1 MGLDIQGSNI
11 GYDQNNLQSLIE
23 RIQTELIIDSL
34 NKILDG
40 ITILEDNMPNY
51 WVGDSA
57 EAFRSKLEV
66 DSSKLAQ
73 QFQSISRALESEIK
87 QMMANV
93 VNSDAVVAASI
104 LGQGYDAPST
114 TTSLNTSVETNYATQ
129 DTYYSPYTSSNNY
142 SPVEIDSAATSVN
155 VDGDDNSSFL
165 KNVGATLGT
174 VGTGLLE
181 GVGLFGEAVVDALVI
196 KEAQEL
202 SPLLNAIDM
211 GTLMYDIANGKEHN
225 SVWNGVMNYVSDQNC
240 KWMFDTFYDSG
251 LSGCQK
257 YCYGFDTTRGVSNG
271 VGFTGSVILS
281 AIGLG
286 GPGALAAGGSGTT
299 SALMA
304 AVGGITGFGTGAER
318 AWGDGASWQQGLNYA
333 KASALWEGA
342 QYYIGGEING
352 LSPFA
357 KEGANSLL
365 RIGLDAIDSGAE
377 GLVRPALQTIY
388 SDKSY
393 GQLFQEAGG
402 VGNVITQ
409 AAFGAGMSGV
419 GEASGLARIFR
430 KRNYAE
436 LANDSNVTNSIG
448 DSIFIKQNE
457 IKSEVS
463 KFFDQFNNDM
473 SSFGVDQGSTSRVT
487 ILGRKNNNW
496 LLDEEDFSNYV
507 RNFSVFKGAPES
519 IINDAIY
526 NLINRD
532 TIVMK
537 HMQDTVFNYIS
548 KNSLDS
554 FTAKQTFMNSFDYIK
569 ADYYDDVVK
578 IMTTKGLT
586 EENAIDFIK
595 KMDRRFG
602 GVCSYASSCSEII
615 CHFANNA
622 EEFKKIFG
630 YDMFRK
636 NSNGSQV
643 LNVQPLLVDLYV
655 YCNTDVNI
663 IRDGDFPSKTLFSDV
678 DGKLFMNEDSGVEQ
692 FAISNLTCIRDD
704 MINSF
709 LQSKGANLSI
719 KHTTITRNDTTLFNM
734 PSLGLKYFGSQDY
747 TVKSLY
753 DEFKSIHDSGN
764 YIRLGVSNEEKAV
777 NFYNMDGSFY
787 TNTHT
792 WSEGGAHNVIITD
805 VLEEGLE
812 VSSWGEK
819 LFIPYKDLISNSF
832 SYSYGKFLS
841 NNG

>member
-181 GVGLFGEAVVDALVI
+181 GVELFGEAVVDALVI

-333 KASALWEGA
+333 KASA
-342 QYYIGGEING
+342 
-352 LSPFA
+352 
-357 KEGANSLL
+357 
-365 RIGLDAIDSGAE
+365 
-377 GLVRPALQTIY
+377 
-388 SDKSY
+388 
-393 GQLFQEAGG
+393 
-402 VGNVITQ
+402 
-409 AAFGAGMSGV
+409 
-419 GEASGLARIFR
+419 
-430 KRNYAE
+430 
-436 LANDSNVTNSIG
+436 
-448 DSIFIKQNE
+448 
-457 IKSEVS
+457 
-463 KFFDQFNNDM
+463 
-473 SSFGVDQGSTSRVT
+473 
-487 ILGRKNNNW
+487 
-496 LLDEEDFSNYV
+496 
-507 RNFSVFKGAPES
+507 
-519 IINDAIY
+519 
-526 NLINRD
+526 
-532 TIVMK
+532 
-537 HMQDTVFNYIS
+537 
-548 KNSLDS
+548 
-554 FTAKQTFMNSFDYIK
+554 
-569 ADYYDDVVK
+569 
-578 IMTTKGLT
+578 
-586 EENAIDFIK
+586 
-595 KMDRRFG
+595 
-602 GVCSYASSCSEII
+602 
-615 CHFANNA
+615 
-622 EEFKKIFG
+622 
-630 YDMFRK
+630 
-636 NSNGSQV
+636 
-643 LNVQPLLVDLYV
+643 
-655 YCNTDVNI
+655 
-663 IRDGDFPSKTLFSDV
+663 
-678 DGKLFMNEDSGVEQ
+678 
-692 FAISNLTCIRDD
+692 
-704 MINSF
+704 
-709 LQSKGANLSI
+709 
-719 KHTTITRNDTTLFNM
+719 
-734 PSLGLKYFGSQDY
+734 
-747 TVKSLY
+747 
-753 DEFKSIHDSGN
+753 
-764 YIRLGVSNEEKAV
+764 
-777 NFYNMDGSFY
+777 
-787 TNTHT
+787 
-792 WSEGGAHNVIITD
+792 
-805 VLEEGLE
+805 
-812 VSSWGEK
+812 
-819 LFIPYKDLISNSF
+819 
-832 SYSYGKFLS
+832 
-841 NNG
+841 